1 MRQTLHIFRKD
12 VQHFWPYAAVVL
24 ALTATLACLDP
35 HTTPFYRPWSVD
47 YIVDT
52 IHWLVLPLAWWFT
65 IAAVVHDETP
75 AGDRQFWITRP
86 YSWKSVVAAKT
97 LFVLVFLMA
106 PYFVTDCIVLSAKG
120 FPPSGLLPGLLIREC
135 LLAVV
140 LMLPAFLLAAVTRG
154 MREFVLGLLVV
165 GVALVGLIEYSQFH
179 QSHPMLDQLALSGSS
194 GMLWRAVG
202 WVSGLCPAV
211 LLALVGW
218 QYARRRTIAVRAI
231 AAVAAAWA
239 LLPFPSAS
247 ALALKEPSAAGH
259 REISVT
265 FAPDRGALPP
275 DGRWDE
281 RSKVQVDVPIDVA
294 GQDPELLECGL
305 VSVDVIPQ
313 DGAPWHSGWNQG
325 TYAMRHGGKDWI
337 EMRFDG
343 ALLQRLAAGPVAL
356 RAVLA
361 VAVFDRQSVRF
372 RPNSRWQAIP
382 GFGTIEVETSGS
394 DNVLVRRVPL
404 RDPVARWSY
413 TIEQPG
419 KGILGQDGNSN
430 WFASWFGMSPI
441 AEMVLFGPTAPPL
454 NALPP
459 DAEIVFTVGRPVAL
473 LRRDLAIPAIRLSD
487 YVVAPR

>member
-24 ALTATLACLDP
+24 VLTATLACLDP
-35 HTTPFYRPWSVD
+35 QTTPFYRAWSLNYV
-47 YIVDT
+47 VDT
-52 IHWLVLPLAWWFT
+52 IHFLLPLAWWFT

-86 YSWKSVVAAKT
+86 YSWKSVVAAKA
-97 LFVLVFLMA
+97 LFVLVFLVA

-120 FPPSGLLPGLLIREC
+120 FPPSGLIPGLLIREC

-165 GVALVGLIEYSQFH
+165 GVAFVGLIEYAQLH
-179 QSHPMLDQLALSGSS
+179 QSHPMLDQLALSGSG

-202 WVSGLCPAV
+202 WVSGLCPIV

-218 QYARRRTIAVRAI
+218 QYARRRTIAVRTI
-231 AAVAAAWA
+231 AAVAAAWV

-247 ALALKEPSAAGH
+247 VLSLKEPSAAA
-259 REISVT
+259 SPDVLVA
-265 FAPDRGALPP
+265 FAPDRGALASN
-275 DGRWDE
+275 GRWDE
-281 RSKVQVDVPIDVA
+281 RSKVQVDVPVDVA
-294 GQDPELLECGL
+294 GQDPELLECEL
-305 VSVDVIPQ
+305 ASVDIIPQ
-313 DGAPWHSGWNQG
+313 HSAPWHSGWSQDA
-325 TYAMRHGGKDWI
+325 YAMRHGGKDWI

-343 ALLQRLAAGPVAL
+343 ALLQRLAAGPVTL

-361 VAVFDRQSVRF
+361 VAVFDRHSVRF
-372 RPNSRWQAIP
+372 RPNSSWQAIP
-382 GFGTIEVETSGS
+382 GFGAVKVETSGS
-394 DNVLVRRVPL
+394 DNTLVRRVPL
-404 RDPVARWSY
+404 REAVTRWSY

-419 KGILGQDGNSN
+419 KGILGQDENSN
-430 WFASWFGMSPI
+430 WFASWFLMSPVS
-441 AEMVLFGPTAPPL
+441 EMALFGSTGPL
-454 NALPP
+454 RHAVPP
-459 DAEIVFTVGRPVAL
+459 DAEIFFTVQRPVAL
-473 LRRDLAIPAIRLSD
+473 VRRDLVIPAIRLSD